1 MHKDQKK
8 VLAKGKQSN
17 W

>member
-1 MHKDQKK
+1 MHNDQKK